1 MNNEIATAKV
11 HNKMQQNRLYK
22 AEEGQTAAIV
32 KTMLAKTQ
40 NSILHQNNKNN
51 ILNKNKI
58 KYSL

>member
-11 HNKMQQNRLYK
+11 HKKMQQNRLYK
-22 AEEGQTAAIV
+22 AGGGQTAAIV
-32 KTMLAKTQ
+32 KTILVKTQ